1 MLFHTFATYLEKL
14 EGISSRLEMTYE
26 LAKLFNELQPEE
38 VSKACYL
45 LQGQLLPS
53 FESLEFQIAVK
64 TVIKALA
71 RCGTATASEGEATL
85 FGMTD
90 WSAVEDS
97 VTKQYKQLG
106 DLGSVAA
113 GILHGNTSKGLELVT
128 VYDRLWQLAKDKG
141 EGSQQRKLDGLVALL
156 KELDSISAKFVIRI
170 VLAKLRL
177 GFSTMTMLD
186 ALSWAMTSSKSETT
200 LLEDAYQKRA
210 DIGFLA
216 QTYLAE
222 TDTTSRQKALE
233 SIQVEVGVPIVPA
246 LCQRLNSSQE
256 IIEKMM
262 HVIAEPKYDGLRAQ
276 IHIHKTKSI
285 SAAEEVHVKTFTRNL
300 EDNSAMFPELLTVL
314 ETLNC
319 ESCILDAEAIG
330 YNPET
335 GQLLPFQMTIT
346 RKRKHDIE
354 QTATDVPL
362 KFFVFDVLSLDGKS
376 LIQEKLRSRKE
387 LLNNLFDDNEVFLKA
402 PYIETS
408 DPEEL
413 RAFHEAQLAEGL
425 EGAVIKQVDSVYQSG
440 RKGWSWVKIKEEEG
454 TRGKLK
460 DTLDCVVMGYYA
472 GRGKRTAFGIGAFL
486 VGVLAEDE
494 SLKTIAKIGTGLSD
508 EQFAEL
514 KQRCQP
520 LVTPDMPEIY
530 EVEKSLIPDVWVN
543 PGVVVEIA
551 ADEITKSPVHSAK
564 VALRFPRLVK
574 FRDDKNWQQATTT
587 SELQSIQSS
596 AS

>member
-1 MLFHTFATYLEKL
+1 
-14 EGISSRLEMTYE
+14 
-26 LAKLFNELQPEE
+26 
-38 VSKACYL
+38 
-45 LQGQLLPS
+45 
-53 FESLEFQIAVK
+53 
-64 TVIKALA
+64 
-71 RCGTATASEGEATL
+71 
-85 FGMTD
+85 
-90 WSAVEDS
+90 
-97 VTKQYKQLG
+97 
-106 DLGSVAA
+106 
-113 GILHGNTSKGLELVT
+113 
-128 VYDRLWQLAKDKG
+128 
-141 EGSQQRKLDGLVALL
+141 
-156 KELDSISAKFVIRI
+156 
-170 VLAKLRL
+170 
-177 GFSTMTMLD
+177 
-186 ALSWAMTSSKSETT
+186 
-200 LLEDAYQKRA
+200 
-210 DIGFLA
+210 
-216 QTYLAE
+216 
-222 TDTTSRQKALE
+222 
-233 SIQVEVGVPIVPA
+233 
-246 LCQRLNSSQE
+246 
-256 IIEKMM
+256 M